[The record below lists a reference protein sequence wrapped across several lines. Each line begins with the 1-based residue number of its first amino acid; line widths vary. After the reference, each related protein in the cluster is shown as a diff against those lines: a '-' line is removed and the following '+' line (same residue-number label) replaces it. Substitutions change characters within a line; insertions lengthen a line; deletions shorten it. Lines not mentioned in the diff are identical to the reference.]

1 MKEKAIMREDSVP
14 HSVLL
19 DFIKK
24 FEDTPTHF
32 VTINL
37 KKARYHLTCF
47 EKIDAINA
55 EETFHSFRRSLE
67 AKIFSKTY
75 RRRYKKHLPL
85 VGSVEETRYE
95 HRWHFHIVIKKPHFI
110 SDEDFENA
118 IYETAKI
125 NPYVAPQKTHTIKI
139 IALSEKTLNDIK
151 KVTNYSVKNVF
162 NKMNDNVFNKMKN
175 ISNENARFVM

>member
-1 MKEKAIMREDSVP
+1 MKEKAIMIEDSVP
-14 HSVLL
+14 YSVLL
-19 DFIKK
+19 DLTKTLK
-24 FEDTPTHF
+24 DTPTHF

-37 KKARYHLTCF
+37 KKARRHPLAF
-47 EKIDAINA
+47 EKVDFNVA
-55 EETFHSFRRSLE
+55 EKTLYSFRRSLE
-67 AKIFSKTY
+67 AKIFSKSY

-85 VGSVEETRYE
+85 VGSVEKHRPK

-110 SDEDFENA
+110 SNEDFENA
-118 IYETAKI
+118 IYETARN

-162 NKMNDNVFNKMKN
+162 NKMNDNAIYLM
-175 ISNENARFVM
+175 